1 MADDEDTGDT
11 GGKTVPYEKFAASRR
26 ERAEALQRA
35 ADAEAAVSA
44 AAAEVAAL
52 RTSVGGYEAQ
62 IEAARQEAARYQ
74 ADLDRFRA
82 GVAVGIT
89 DPEVIEAAV
98 WAHGKL
104 PEEGRP
110 DFAAALAAWKE
121 APDTAPVV
129 VRPFFGTTATTR
141 TSDPAKPKGPTSG
154 AQTYTPDRIAAL
166 IASGEYAQHRD
177 AIAAQMAAERGGR

>member
-1 MADDEDTGDT
+1 MADDDSGDT
-11 GGKTVPYEKFAASRR
+11 ADKTVPYEKFAASRR

-35 ADAEAAVSA
+35 ADAESA
-44 AAAEVAAL
+44 AAAAAKELAAL

-62 IEAARQEAARYQ
+62 LTAAKAEAEAVR
-74 ADLDRFRA
+74 ADLGRFRA

-98 WAHGKL
+98 WAHSRM

-129 VRPFFGTTATTR
+129 VRPFFGTTAPR